1 MSVLIPPGQNAAM
14 LPPTQPSPLARHARL
29 IAVVLLLVLLWAVF
43 QFSGLREHFNL
54 QFVHDSFEHHV
65 ITGLLLYAALFAL
78 GNLVQI
84 PGWLFL
90 AAALLALGRFWGG
103 VATYFAGCFACV
115 STFWMVRLVG
125 ADALRRVGGRL
136 GLRLFARLDA
146 HPVQSV
152 VLLRLLMQTAPALNY
167 LLALSGIR
175 FRSYLIGTLLGLPL
189 PILVYSLFFETLAH
203 WLHWPMS

>member
-1 MSVLIPPGQNAAM
+1 MI
-14 LPPTQPSPLARHARL
+14 RHARL
-29 IAVVLLLVLLWAVF
+29 FAVALLLVMLWAVF
-43 QFSGLREHFNL
+43 QFSGLRDHFSV

-65 ITGLLLYAALFAL
+65 LVGLLIYAALFAL

-103 VATYFAGCFACV
+103 LATYFAGSVACAT
-115 STFWMVRLVG
+115 TFWMVRLVG
-125 ADALRRVGGRL
+125 ADALRKVGGRL
-136 GLRLFARLDA
+136 GLRLLARLDA

-152 VLLRLLMQTAPALNY
+152 FLLRLLMQTAPALNC

-189 PILVYSLFFETLAH
+189 PILLYSLFFDTLAR
-203 WLHWPMS
+203 WLHWPVAG

>member
-1 MSVLIPPGQNAAM
+1 MSPGQNAAM
-14 LPPTQPSPLARHARL
+14 FQPTQLARHARL
-29 IAVVLLLVLLWAVF
+29 IAVVLLLVLLWALF
-43 QFSGLREHFNL
+43 QFSGLREHFSL

-65 ITGLLLYAALFAL
+65 VVGLLIYAALFAL

-175 FRSYLIGTLLGLPL
+175 FRAYLIGTLLGLPL
-189 PILVYSLFFETLAH
+189 PILLYSLFFDTLAR
-203 WLHWPMS
+203 WLHWPLLV